1 MLVKLG
7 LRCVTCIELELAE
20 ENFFRGD
27 ILVGRIGIVGR
38 MLVLIESRWLG

>member
-1 MLVKLG
+1 MLVKSR
-7 LRCVTCIELELAE
+7 LRCVTCIGLELVE

-38 MLVLIESRWLG
+38 MLVLIKSR